1 MRNTLKV
8 AKWEIKRNG
17 TNKTFIIS
25 IILTPILML
34 VFGLLPSLLGKLE
47 VNKPVTLYVVD
58 QLRVFDVLKSSVDKD
73 KILPM
78 ASNKTKA
85 ELEKAIKGNKNEA
98 FIILDKDTLNTKKID
113 VYTGTDNTKGMETL
127 NATLQS
133 VLRDL
138 KLKSLGIND
147 SQIIG
152 LNTPY
157 AFSSAPVE
165 GKIESEATKYI
176 PAIFAGILLMAVFIT
191 GTMTFYSSLQE
202 KKDKMVEILL
212 SSIKPQ
218 DLMQGKILGYFVL
231 GLMQIGVWMAFGI
244 PAAQMYFKI
253 PVAKYLFVPELI
265 PMMLFA
271 LGGYLMFSAMFVT
284 LGATMEDVQS
294 ATNFQ
299 GTIMMIPMFPFFL
312 IVPII
317 SDPSGLVAMVGTYF
331 PLTTPGVMLM
341 RLSLAKS
348 IPAWEIIVSSLILI
362 ATIFAVVKLSGKL
375 FKTAILMYDKTASA
389 KEMIKWMR
397 Y

>member
-8 AKWEIKRNG
+8 AKWEIKRNA

-58 QLRVFDVLKSSVDKD
+58 RLMVFDILKASVDEN
-73 KILPM
+73 KIVPIV
-78 ASNKTKA
+78 SNKTKT
-85 ELEKAIKGNKNEA
+85 EIEKDIKGKKNEA
-98 FIILDKDTLNTKKID
+98 FVVLDNNTLSNKKID
-113 VYTGTDNTKGMETL
+113 VYTGTDNARDMEIL
-127 NATLQS
+127 NAALQS
-133 VLRDL
+133 ILANQ
-138 KLKSLGIND
+138 KLKSFGMNDAQINE
-147 SQIIG
+147 I
-152 LNTPY
+152 NTPY
-157 AFSSAPVE
+157 TFNTIPVE
-165 GKIESEATKYI
+165 GKKESEKTKYI
-176 PAIFAGILLMAVFIT
+176 PAIFAGILLLAVFVT

-218 DLMQGKILGYFVL
+218 DLMQGKIIGYFVL

-253 PVAKYLFVPELI
+253 PIAKYIFVPELI

-299 GTIMMIPMFPFFL
+299 GTIMMIPMLPFFL
-312 IVPII
+312 IAPII

-341 RLSLAKS
+341 RLSLANS
-348 IPAWEIIVSSLILI
+348 IPVWELLVSTVVLI
-362 ATIFAVVKLSGKL
+362 ATTIAVVKFSGKL

-389 KEMIKWMR
+389 KEMIKWLK